1 MALDFETTE
10 DPNAVESIFCEK
22 MGSGK
27 IEPLSEDMTKILVT
41 LIMSDLIDE
50 IHKDVASK
58 TIHLKILED
67 RLKSMG
73 KDIGKAAAVF
83 VSLACETP
91 GEAVMYSYYIS
102 YKMKQLGLG
111 NSIDLD
117 ILCTDIFPRG
127 LFTRETLDEVWDLQ
141 KVKRKTG
148 SDNLL
153 DYFSASKSLNC

>member
-1 MALDFETTE
+1 MALEFETTE

-27 IEPLSEDMTKILVT
+27 IEQLSEDMSRV
-41 LIMSDLIDE
+41 LIALITSDSIDE
-50 IHKDVASK
+50 IYKDVASK
-58 TIHLKILED
+58 SIHLKILED

-73 KDIGKAAAVF
+73 KEIGKAAAVF

-102 YKMKQLGLG
+102 YKMKQLELG
-111 NSIDLD
+111 NSIDLKT
-117 ILCTDIFPRG
+117 LCTDIFPRG
-127 LFTRETLDEVWDLQ
+127 LFTRETLNEVWDLQ
-141 KVKRKTG
+141 KVKRERG

-153 DYFSASKSLNC
+153 DYFGASKSLNC